1 MRFHLIARLS
11 LSKSVDE
18 DVISKEIENFNK
30 YLDERSSDAKI
41 DSWSIKENVLELS
54 IVSGTK
60 RRAHDILLNFR
71 NVLSKTLGKD
81 YRVGVRGIEVDLYE
95 VRFSLDKKPLRDI
108 SIPFADL
115 EMYFQMFRLPL
126 SCDLHLLRRIYLQL
140 PSSNNPNL
148 DPALQLSF
156 LLCMIR
162 VSFHSFL

>member
-11 LSKSVDE
+11 LSKSVDG
-18 DVISKEIENFNK
+18 DVISKEIENFNR

-71 NVLSKTLGKD
+71 NVLSKNLGKS

-115 EMYFQMFRLPL
+115 
-126 SCDLHLLRRIYLQL
+126 
-140 PSSNNPNL
+140 
-148 DPALQLSF
+148 
-156 LLCMIR
+156 
-162 VSFHSFL
+162 